1 MLSFAYALHAMYVC
15 SMCRY
20 EVYAPFTACELH
32 GGLVIYAVCA
42 VYAFVHYMN
51 LAVRVHM
58 LYVQYA
64 LCVTYAAYEVCA
76 AAYGIYIVFAIHAVC
91 VVNAASGIYAVCAV
105 CAIYAMY
112 AYTAAQTV
120 YAVCAAS
127 STHRI
132 CNIISSIFINVC
144 SIFIDFVYFH
154 GFFQI
159 FSDFY
164 RFTWISIDS
173 QWISTDFYGFQW
185 IFMISMVF

>member
-15 SMCRY
+15 SMCRCA
-20 EVYAPFTACELH
+20 VYAPFTAFELH

-91 VVNAASGIYAVCAV
+91 VVYAASGIYAVSAMCAAY
-105 CAIYAMY
+105 AIYAY
-112 AYTAAQTV
+112 AAAQAV

-127 STHRI
+127 STHNI
-132 CNIISSIFINVC
+132 CNIILSIFIVLHL
-144 SIFIDFVYFH
+144 IFKDLVHFHKDFH
-154 GFFQI
+154 
-159 FSDFY
+159 
-164 RFTWISIDS
+164 RFPKL
-173 QWISTDFYGFQW
+173 FCGFQ
-185 IFMISMVF
+185 

>member
-15 SMCRY
+15 SMCRCA
-20 EVYAPFTACELH
+20 VYAPFTACELH

-64 LCVTYAAYEVCA
+64 LCVTYAVYEVCA

-91 VVNAASGIYAVCAV
+91 VVYAASGIYAVSAVCAV

-112 AYTAAQTV
+112 AYTAAQAV

-144 SIFIDFVYFH
+144 SIFIDFVNFH
-154 GFFQI
+154 
-159 FSDFY
+159 
-164 RFTWISIDS
+164 
-173 QWISTDFYGFQW
+173 
-185 IFMISMVF
+185 